1 MRWLPSAP
9 VAVLCLGLASPPGG
23 TAIHYERPPCGH
35 DEVQAEVLDGVSGY
49 VCTPKCAENTYDCP
63 SDVPD
68 FAAAQAQCMLKD
80 VDGFAYCALLCS
92 VDTQCP
98 NGARCQRL
106 QQAGVGMCMYPLSF
120 TDWVRQGSSRKLS
133 YGLPQRKDRQIPS
146 GIVQKAIAA
155 VQNLK
160 FKYGIQDG
168 DTDVVT
174 VKEFL
179 SSLPGSS
186 GAVGPTAAQGT
197 GTLSAGMYSGSIG
210 PSQPVVSSQVV
221 ASSPSQESRSEF
233 DRTIG
238 AYRHDWSLA
247 KELVREGLPGLEQDV
262 GASIWQAEHLGN
274 RGNAQTLLRH
284 LIEIALIYLAL
295 GALYKNQVLGAS
307 GMDMIPHISFWM
319 EYPQLVMDGV
329 NYAKLFLTGS
339 AGGGN
344 FGGGFEPLGRAERD
358 TFAQFEPSK

>member
-1 MRWLPSAP
+1 MRWLRSAT
-9 VAVLCLGLASPPGG
+9 VAVVCLGFASPPGG
-23 TAIHYERPPCGH
+23 AAIHYERPPCGP
-35 DEVQAEVLDGVSGY
+35 DEVQSEVLDGVSGY
-49 VCTPKCAENTYDCP
+49 VCTPKCAEKTYDCP

-80 VDGFAYCALLCS
+80 ADGFAYCALLCS

-120 TDWVRQGSSRKLS
+120 SDWVHQGSSRKLS
-133 YGLPQRKDRQIPS
+133 YGLPQRKDRTVPP
-146 GIVQKAIAA
+146 GVVQKAIAA

-160 FKYGIQDG
+160 FRYGIQDG
-168 DTDVVT
+168 DTDVVI

-186 GAVGPTAAQGT
+186 GAGGVSATLGT
-197 GTLSAGMYSGSIG
+197 GSSSAGVYTGSSS

-221 ASSPSQESRSEF
+221 ASSPPQATRSEW
-233 DRTIG
+233 DRTVG
-238 AYRHDWSLA
+238 AYSHDWGAA
-247 KELVREGLPGLEQDV
+247 KRMVGDGLPGVEREI
-262 GASIWQAEHLGN
+262 GTAIWQAEHLTSH
-274 RGNAQTLLRH
+274 GNAQTLLRH
-284 LIEIALIYLAL
+284 LVEIALIYLIA
-295 GALYKNQVLGAS
+295 GAIYKNQALGAS

-319 EYPQLVMDGV
+319 EYPQLVADGV
-329 NYAKLFLTGS
+329 TYAKLLLTGS
-339 AGGGN
+339 SGGGD
-344 FGGGFEPLGRAERD
+344 FAGSFEPIGRAERD